1 MRPRS
6 RPVAISAPRPP
17 LGNPQNT
24 VCLGLDF
31 DMFGQHYLGEDLPQS
46 GVELL
51 LIDLGSAVALD
62 VAALLV

>member
-1 MRPRS
+1 
-6 RPVAISAPRPP
+6 
-17 LGNPQNT
+17 
-24 VCLGLDF
+24 
-31 DMFGQHYLGEDLPQS
+31 MFGQHYLGEDLPQS